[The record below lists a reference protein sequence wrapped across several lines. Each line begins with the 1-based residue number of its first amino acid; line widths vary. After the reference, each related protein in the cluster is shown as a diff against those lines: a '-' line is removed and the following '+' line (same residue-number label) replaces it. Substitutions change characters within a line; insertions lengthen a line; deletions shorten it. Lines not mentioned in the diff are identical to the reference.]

1 LEHGDF
7 DGSLKLEMKIYKQDG
22 TSDQDS
28 IEDELEEGILSNWME
43 ERLNFDYLTD
53 EDNQYLT
60 QVSYVIQCL

>member
-1 LEHGDF
+1 
-7 DGSLKLEMKIYKQDG
+7 MKIYKQDG